1 MLRNVGVYKREY
13 LALLLEQ
20 DAEVKPIKA
29 DYVSTLQHLEELLPG
44 SGYEVLCPMEQIETI
59 ARDYLYI
66 KTLRNLANHAND
78 TGTSQQQRLM
88 DYLEPYGYPP
98 LETIT
103 LEQMRQAILDG
114 LDHLR
119 TRRGKE

>member
-1 MLRNVGVYKREY
+1 
-13 LALLLEQ
+13 
-20 DAEVKPIKA
+20 
-29 DYVSTLQHLEELLPG
+29 
-44 SGYEVLCPMEQIETI
+44 
-59 ARDYLYI
+59 
-66 KTLRNLANHAND
+66 
-78 TGTSQQQRLM
+78 M

-103 LEQMRQAILDG
+103 LEQMRQAILNG